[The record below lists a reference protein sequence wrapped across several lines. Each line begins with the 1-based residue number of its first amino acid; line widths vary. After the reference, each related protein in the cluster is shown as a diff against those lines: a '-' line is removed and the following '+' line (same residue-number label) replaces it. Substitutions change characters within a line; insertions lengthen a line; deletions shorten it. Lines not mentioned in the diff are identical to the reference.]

1 MEVPQNRRIQRRSDM
16 TPQRLALERERDRAR
31 HRQRRANMTPEQLA
45 IHREQQRIYQ
55 RQRIHNMTDA
65 QRAAQRERQRIRSRE
80 RRTRVH
86 SIHSPQFLQPADV
99 MSSTVQSGPPSR
111 NEIIARIQNHPQFEV
126 LRFSG
131 NESTVNLNVDTGA
144 LNITINN
151 NNGTTGSTHV
161 HRIPLDD
168 TPVINDIYNLWN
180 VDSGHSNISSETGET
195 KNMCCLNGSLELPLI
210 DTPAELMQLYTAD
223 SAEGTHFRQNIRAYN
238 HVFAFTSMGV
248 NIDDTLANAMG
259 GVYTYRA
266 QGALYHRIGTLL
278 PQDGQRPRYMQMYI
292 FDTDREIE
300 HRMEENNSL
309 NCQVLTILK
318 QILDTH
324 NPYVQVLRQI
334 SQHEQMQNIRLHI
347 KELPPY
353 ERQYNMPTSSQVA
366 AILVDTAGFYDP
378 LQYPLLHPHGNF
390 GWDLNVFNNYFQSVS
405 CRAYYSYHFRT
416 ILPASYMESP
426 RDMHRRYLDAM
437 ALVQKFGKP
446 DLFLTMKCNP
456 NWDEIVDNLLP
467 GQTSS
472 DRPDLTTRVF
482 HANCEELKKDL
493 FSKSALGKVVAYVHV
508 IEFQK
513 RGLPHAHML
522 IIFDHVDKLSSPL
535 QYDKIVRADIHDPVL
550 EPDLYNVVTRHMI
563 HGPCGKL
570 NPHCIC
576 MRNGLCKKF
585 FPKEYSSV
593 TVQGTDSYPIHKRP
607 QNGHSFI
614 NSRGIYVDN
623 SPNRVSMEVR
633 IAENSQG
640 DEIKQFVDARWV
652 CPQESVWRIFK
663 FPLNKMYPSV
673 YSLDVHTPNIHE
685 LLFSENQAPSDLVED
700 ENASRTILTEFF
712 TRNSNDPLA
721 QQYLYREFPEH
732 YTWSV
737 ANKCWEERR
746 GYQRVIGRLHPA
758 SPSNGDKFY
767 VRLLL
772 IHKRSPTSF
781 DDLKIIQGIM
791 HNTFK
796 EAAEQMG
803 LLERDSAAFDCLAE
817 ATISR
822 MPSALRGL
830 FASILVF
837 YNPAGVRHL
846 WDKFYQ
852 YMIEDYPS
860 SSTSVHAANS
870 LLMDLDSILS
880 MHDKSISDYD
890 LPPVSKSFSDQS
902 GISDPIAQEHSI
914 IISLEDLQLIH
925 SLNEG
930 QKIAFDQI
938 VHSVEQHESILH
950 FVDGPGGTAQ
960 LLREASVI
968 LWDEATMSHR
978 FAFECLD
985 RSLQDVTDVH
995 LPFGGKVIVLG
1006 GDFRQVLPI
1015 VRHGT
1020 VAQTINACITRS
1032 SLWKAVHILRL
1043 SENMRARADPSFS
1056 EYLLRIGDGMQPC
1069 ILDDMI
1075 QLLHDILIPWEG
1087 DDPLSNLIH
1096 AIFPS
1101 LHDNAFDRNYI
1112 IQWAIVTT
1120 TNQHADS
1127 VNDKIVCSFPG
1138 QECTYYSYDSV
1149 QDDDE
1154 HVYQQ
1159 DYLNSLCPS
1168 GLPPHKLIL
1177 KVGAPI
1183 ILMRNMDPSGGLCN
1197 GTRLVCRWFKENV
1210 ICAEILTG
1218 NFYGKPAFIHR
1229 IPLKGSRDTDFP
1241 FTLVRHQF
1249 PVRLSFALTIN
1260 KSHGQTIPHV
1270 GIYLPDYV
1278 FSHGQL
1284 YVALSRGISKTT
1296 TRILANGGY
1305 FEGFPG
1311 IYTRNVVYHEIFESS
1326 DSLSSQPQDYDCQE
1340 QTLPL
1345 ETYLPKSN

>member
-1 MEVPQNRRIQRRSDM
+1 
-16 TPQRLALERERDRAR
+16 
-31 HRQRRANMTPEQLA
+31 
-45 IHREQQRIYQ
+45 
-55 RQRIHNMTDA
+55 
-65 QRAAQRERQRIRSRE
+65 
-80 RRTRVH
+80 
-86 SIHSPQFLQPADV
+86 
-99 MSSTVQSGPPSR
+99 
-111 NEIIARIQNHPQFEV
+111 
-126 LRFSG
+126 
-131 NESTVNLNVDTGA
+131 
-144 LNITINN
+144 
-151 NNGTTGSTHV
+151 
-161 HRIPLDD
+161 
-168 TPVINDIYNLWN
+168 
-180 VDSGHSNISSETGET
+180 
-195 KNMCCLNGSLELPLI
+195 
-210 DTPAELMQLYTAD
+210 
-223 SAEGTHFRQNIRAYN
+223 
-238 HVFAFTSMGV
+238 
-248 NIDDTLANAMG
+248 
-259 GVYTYRA
+259 
-266 QGALYHRIGTLL
+266 
-278 PQDGQRPRYMQMYI
+278 
-292 FDTDREIE
+292 
-300 HRMEENNSL
+300 
-309 NCQVLTILK
+309 
-318 QILDTH
+318 
-324 NPYVQVLRQI
+324 
-334 SQHEQMQNIRLHI
+334 
-347 KELPPY
+347 
-353 ERQYNMPTSSQVA
+353 
-366 AILVDTAGFYDP
+366 
-378 LQYPLLHPHGNF
+378 
-390 GWDLNVFNNYFQSVS
+390 
-405 CRAYYSYHFRT
+405 
-416 ILPASYMESP
+416 
-426 RDMHRRYLDAM
+426 
-437 ALVQKFGKP
+437 
-446 DLFLTMKCNP
+446 
-456 NWDEIVDNLLP
+456 
-467 GQTSS
+467 
-472 DRPDLTTRVF
+472 
-482 HANCEELKKDL
+482 
-493 FSKSALGKVVAYVHV
+493 
-508 IEFQK
+508 
-513 RGLPHAHML
+513 ML
-522 IIFDHVDKLSSPL
+522 IIFDHADKLSSPL
-535 QYDKIVRADIHDPVL
+535 QYDKIVRADIPDPVL
-550 EPDLYNVVTRHMI
+550 EPDLYNVVTHHMI

-593 TVQGTDSYPIHKRP
+593 TVQGIDSYPIYKRP

-614 NSRGIYVDN
+614 NSRGICVDN
-623 SPNRVSMEVR
+623 SWVIPYNPWLLRKYNCHINVEICSTIICVKYLYKYLYKDRVSMEVR
-633 IAENSQG
+633 TAENSQG

-673 YSLDVHTPNIHE
+673 YSLDVHTPNMHE
-685 LLFSENQAPSDLVED
+685 LLFSENQALSDLVAD
-700 ENASRTILTEFF
+700 ENASRTMLTEFF

-737 ANKCWEERR
+737 ANKCWEKRQ

-758 SPSNGDKFY
+758 SPSDGDKLFY
-767 VRLLL
+767 L
-772 IHKRSPTSF
+772 IH
-781 DDLKIIQGIM
+781 
-791 HNTFK
+791 
-796 EAAEQMG
+796 AA
-803 LLERDSAAFDCLAE
+803 D
-817 ATISR
+817 
-822 MPSALRGL
+822 
-830 FASILVF
+830 
-837 YNPAGVRHL
+837 
-846 WDKFYQ
+846 
-852 YMIEDYPS
+852 
-860 SSTSVHAANS
+860 S

-890 LPPVSKSFSDQS
+890 LPPVSDSFSDQS

-914 IISLEDLQLIH
+914 IISLEDLQLIN

-938 VHSVEQHESILH
+938 VHSVEQHESILY
-950 FVDGPGGTAQ
+950 FVDGPGGTGKTFLYKAILAHVRSKGNIALATATSGLAATMMPGGRTAHSRFKIPVPTLSTSTCKIGKRSNLAQ
-960 LLREASVI
+960 LLRETSVI

-1112 IQWAIVTT
+1112 IQRAIVTT

-1241 FTLVRHQF
+1241 FTLVRYQF

-1260 KSHGQTIPHV
+1260 KSQGQTIPHV

-1296 TRILANGGY
+1296 TRILANGGD

-1345 ETYLPKSN
+1345 ENASNSPSDYRDIPAQI